1 MSTAYTQDDVDDIEN
16 NLLEAEANLQSY
28 VDSSVQT
35 FRTNAIYRMNP
46 WMGST
51 PETVMQMA
59 AMDIDN
65 NTLINNAAMAWG
77 MQRSSTLAD
86 DLRNKLPSTQR
97 AIFASLSPAQQAN
110 LQKMG
115 YQVPKGN
122 DTTKSWY
129 DGPLGTA
136 TAPFRWSVSDVL
148 LPRGA
153 DLLNGLTY
161 TQDLLV
167 GRNIRTL
174 SDLST
179 PTKIAAG
186 AGGLAAGYVGFA
198 AATAMSLNPYM
209 AIGLAGFSALAGAT
223 ASAFLVET
231 IQGNPSRFINS
242 WRQAGEGEKFFT
254 QESVNKAT
262 ELLGDEGLIT
272 LAQTFAQQLGN
283 QTDLVA
289 LVREMAGQ
297 RDAMLPEKQF
307 DQILKIAE
315 TIAEP
320 NTDAYFQTVAALET
334 IIQEPIFQEAIV
346 TLQQGKV
353 SLGRI
358 AARGLGLNP
367 NSGEYNFISGM
378 VDAATMIAMDP
389 TLLLG
394 VGVKA
399 FKVAR
404 YGIEFADGAVMA
416 NKFQE
421 MYSSKKAIQRVFDVV
436 AKGVVNGDSRV
447 IARYTPQ
454 WLPIYDQLRTYYNAV
469 KEMPDFAGFDGQQV
483 VNFITDG
490 QRFSSIMQGIG
501 ITQGTTRQTLK
512 TLGAGNYLLRSSGG
526 VVGDFLRGAGDASI
540 YSVIEKISKNADF
553 QKDLINF
560 IPLEL
565 REDFLQLINNTEMS
579 NAYKAGL
586 KLAEAP
592 GIGAVLR
599 PIGAFKE
606 GLVTPALTKQA
617 ITLIDKPEAVKDI
630 TDLVR
635 SFNQIGLSSFMQDI
649 WIKTIIDNPN
659 FQGRVDAIAAMID
672 SLATA
677 GNLRQTRA
685 GSDYLDEILTHFKQH
700 YAFGKAGS
708 MSTKTGYW
716 KMDKVGALPIR
727 DAQSIMIAL
736 PDMKLL
742 REATAN
748 GTWFRTLLNIPETQY
763 IQTFQNKIWKPAVL
777 FKYGFA
783 LRNSG
788 EDILAMIARAGS
800 GYFMQELA
808 GRSIGNYDARLE
820 AKLVLD
826 EFMKTGPNV
835 RKGARLTERQKW
847 LLYKQY
853 DVPTHIRPLVRAI
866 SRLGSGKDPKYVI
879 GKNYG
884 KWLATFLR
892 GSKRQDTALVDLMK
906 YFRSGAQSA
915 ADRTFLENLSLSP
928 SIIKDNFRTMGDM
941 LIYGNEYSWR
951 RMLVGGVD
959 QRKVIAGKL
968 WAEENIVAL
977 MDRLGTGAG
986 MPFDLD
992 VPTLANQ
999 REFGGKTQVRL
1010 SNGERGVVRHGEQN
1024 RLLED
1029 FHVSHH
1035 ERTSELSDDPLISQ
1049 VKQNLLKVYS
1059 PDLQEI
1065 VPPNDFKSIINE
1077 WKTFLES
1084 STDELGA
1091 VDALQ
1096 VQMWFI
1102 LNEPLEHPERVRRY
1116 QAILNQIKGSPLHKE
1131 LVSRYG
1137 GLKVPTP
1144 QEYLRILS
1152 DQINVD
1158 PSAIAR
1164 LGDVNYLVQDIP
1176 EPAKTWVMA
1185 NLYQDWATDGQHFG
1199 PEFTRWN
1206 GQSVGRSK
1214 GQPIYRAMQRPGEQ
1228 YVINPD
1234 GSITLFFQD
1243 QSHWEDAEALS
1254 MSLSYE
1260 QTLKYLGGIF
1270 TRGQPV
1276 GRDVIFTSTVDD
1288 VFGAHGITK
1297 NDVIWRDYERT
1308 NFGWDDERGRPIRFP
1323 ERGAAF
1329 VQGPEGP
1336 YQITQPEQWTYNAQS
1351 GRRELALHAEIKLQ
1365 HSPMQAVF
1373 DRRNS
1378 LQEQVQELNDY
1389 LASDQFMDDTLDLQ
1403 MTYDDY
1409 DSEEA
1414 ANQAMDAIHQKIS
1427 DQIDP
1432 LVEEIANLNVTLRE
1446 NGFNPED
1453 YGLPRGERNSI
1464 TIPAGSYTLSYPSDV
1479 DNFIETSPEDLL
1491 NLIDRTTED
1500 LNLKVKDLVNRPE
1513 IVDELDHYFKVVSK
1527 LSFDNNQLNSNIST
1541 LRKIRFDT
1549 TGPFDDEVILQFSGG
1564 VWAEEIPYDVNKLY
1578 RVDPETGFAYVT
1590 GSQRDF
1596 NDPDFPDSPLHLGH
1610 PTNNSREVRLSVDAF
1625 AKLLDDVDDN
1635 ITKYVDAGL
1644 DAEWGINFDV
1654 LNNASDLNKDLN
1666 NLNSLRNTRAYLNN
1680 ELDQLGPMSSRIAHL
1695 LSDEQVQDIN
1705 LIIEDL
1711 DNQLLSAR
1719 ESSFENG
1726 MDISASDES
1735 INNLEKQRNL
1745 LQLELQMHQN
1755 ILDGK
1760 IKPGEIFA
1768 DYSTSPFY
1776 SSFDEIESSL
1786 DMELARIIESGEF
1799 DDALNLNRR
1808 VVDTGPTQEVFV
1820 IDLSNLPPYLSEGAA
1835 QKLFDYDKYKVASRT
1850 PGVEGD
1856 IDSAE
1861 IFYYGNF
1868 NRETPVA
1875 LDDGSYD
1882 FVPKNIRELMYQ
1894 AIETRSPLVFSTE
1907 EAANF
1912 YLKQMNQMLE
1922 SIMPYKPK
1930 GSVARNLEQ
1939 TYFIP
1944 EVKPM
1949 YLPVMEPEA
1958 ILDPNVVSGPIEK
1971 QLWSA
1976 TDETQL
1982 FGGSSQTTSI
1992 PFARKRYST
2001 PSRSRVQQIIKDP
2014 NFTDTPVEAFD
2025 VIGWPVDNYPVV
2037 SDYLYDAA
2045 TQGSQPQIIEAARE
2059 TIKQRVKAG
2068 RRIDYTAKRDGSLWI
2083 LNEGRPMELK
2093 AGDVLPSTKVFSD
2106 PRMAEEDLVNLGDMR
2121 FMDESEIRYGGDAD
2135 INWHTI
2141 APLLYDDAEKLSG
2154 RKLYEG
2160 TQSASIDGKEVYLD
2174 NLPVTRFSL
2183 HDVQN
2188 SPAGNLP
2195 NLEIASVYED
2205 IPSGSLGFDKVV
2217 QFGFGKILGPIMDA
2231 ISRKPMAFHA
2241 FSIALER
2248 NLKNID
2254 WMLYQTP
2261 EELALN
2267 ALADVFHS
2275 KSIFGPQSPKT
2286 LDTWSNVGRQVGL
2299 SHGMPEAE
2307 FWSAGEAI
2315 SYIRGF
2321 NGEELDLALEVLKNN
2336 PVDKTTS
2343 ALVKFGIKNKGNVIT
2358 GDRSIGGS
2366 WDFLDYMTSQLTA
2379 DVITSGGADWAIRAL
2394 IKQTTEQGVPSTRVR
2409 SILDELQPEDF
2420 QTLKSAWNT
2429 REKAFENAKFY
2440 AQEATIRDMMPFI
2453 DTHEIRSQFADHG
2466 RGFMPFFY
2474 AEENFLKRWAR
2485 IASMDSGMNGIAAL
2499 RKFQLQYTGLREMGV
2514 IRQSETGDDY
2524 FVMPGTDLFI
2534 EGLEN
2539 ITGLNLGLTSML
2551 TQPVNKML
2559 PGIGPKFGAPS
2570 YSPLVIMPIS
2580 FIAGRFPDFEPLQDL
2595 ERNIIGEDNALDRN
2609 WYSHFLPTTMVNT
2622 VKAIKLASANQNELR
2637 QDEKLSSNLNVA
2649 MAHLMAQGKGPK
2661 PNATA
2666 AEQEEFLRDATNY
2679 ARIIE
2684 ITRLLGGWVSM
2695 APAGTEINIGQDS
2708 SISWLTGGQ
2717 ITNPADLLRSEYYD
2731 MIREM
2736 GIDDGTV
2743 AYINTYIDSG
2753 KRFGIEDIF
2762 NPLAYTVSDSTSTSG
2777 AVIPTTKDAIQFYL
2791 DNKKVF
2797 SEYKLGGA
2805 WMLPGDPQSNNDF
2818 SQWAW
2823 NQSIVEGLR
2832 RRNTPQ
2838 EVLNELMFREGATVY
2853 FAKKDEYETNA
2864 LNAEAS
2870 GDGAMAKTWREKWDR
2885 FALGWKASHPV
2896 FNDILGDN
2904 SRAVNRRNIIDEI
2917 QIIVKDPEFPKTDY
2931 SDSMKVLM
2939 QGWNAYMTTVGELSL
2954 NKTTAGRS
2962 RVAEERL
2969 MFQNWAESFIKEVPQ
2984 LKAFWLSVLKPESG
2998 LD

>member
-46 WMGST
+46 WMSST

-97 AIFASLSPAQQAN
+97 AIFASLSPSQQAN

-115 YQVPKGN
+115 YQAPKGN

-161 TQDLLV
+161 AQDQLI
-167 GRNIRTL
+167 GRPIRTL

-198 AATAMSLNPYM
+198 AASAMALNPYM
-209 AIGLAGFSALAGAT
+209 AIGLAGFSAFAGAT

-242 WRQAGEGEKFFT
+242 WQQAGEGEKFFT
-254 QESVNKAT
+254 RESVNKAT

-272 LAQTFAQQLGN
+272 LAETFAQQLGN

-297 RDAMLPEKQF
+297 RDATLPEKQF

-378 VDAATMIAMDP
+378 VDAATMIVMDP
-389 TLLLG
+389 TLLFG
-394 VGVKA
+394 AGVKA

-404 YGIEFADGAVMA
+404 YGMEFADGAVMA

-454 WLPIYDQLRTYYNAV
+454 WLPLYDQLRTYYNAV
-469 KEMPDFAGFDGQQV
+469 KEMPDFDSFSGQQV

-565 REDFLQLINNTEMS
+565 REDFIQLINNTEMS

-586 KLAEAP
+586 KLAEVP

-659 FQGRVDAIAAMID
+659 FQGRVNAIAAMID

-677 GNLRQTRA
+677 GNLRQTRQ
-685 GSDYLDEILTHFKQH
+685 GSDFLDEILTHFKQH

-708 MSTKTGYW
+708 MSTTTGYW

-736 PDMKLL
+736 PDMRLL

-748 GTWFRTLLNIPETQY
+748 ATWFRTLLNIPENQY

-788 EDILAMIARAGS
+788 EDLLAMIARAGS

-820 AKLVLD
+820 AKFVLD

-847 LLYKQY
+847 LLYKRY
-853 DVPTHIRPLVRAI
+853 DVPTHIRPLVRAM

-892 GSKRQDTALVDLMK
+892 GNKRQDTALVDLMR
-906 YFRSGAQSA
+906 YFRGGAQSA

-986 MPFDLD
+986 LPLDLD
-992 VPTLANQ
+992 IPTLSNQ

-1029 FHVSHH
+1029 FHVSVH
-1035 ERTSELSDDPLISQ
+1035 ERTSELSDDPLVSQ

-1065 VPPNDFKSIINE
+1065 VPPNDFKSIIND
-1077 WKTFLES
+1077 WKDFLGS
-1084 STDELGA
+1084 STDELST

-1116 QAILNQIKGSPLHKE
+1116 QAIVNQIKGSPLHKE

-1144 QEYLRILS
+1144 QEYLTLLG
-1152 DQINVD
+1152 DQINVN
-1158 PSAIAR
+1158 PSDIAR
-1164 LGDVNYLVQDIP
+1164 LSDVNYLVQDIP

-1214 GQPIYRAMQRPGEQ
+1214 GQPLYRMMQRPGDQ
-1228 YVINPD
+1228 YVLNSD

-1243 QSHWEDAEALS
+1243 QSQWGTSNDALS
-1254 MSLSYE
+1254 FSLSHE
-1260 QTLKYLGGIF
+1260 QSLRYATGVGNAAAVRTRPVMF
-1270 TRGQPV
+1270 T
-1276 GRDVIFTSTVDD
+1276 TTVDD
-1288 VFGAHGITK
+1288 TFAAHGITRE
-1297 NDVIWRDYERT
+1297 NIGYRS
-1308 NFGWDDERGRPIRFP
+1308 FDDLRNGTAPMPYRVEG
-1323 ERGAAF
+1323 RGATF
-1329 VQGPEGP
+1329 VQGPEAP
-1336 YQITQPEQWTYNAQS
+1336 YILESPDFRQPGQI
-1351 GRRELALHAEIKLQ
+1351 GHRELAIHAEK
-1365 HSPMQAVF
+1365 S
-1373 DRRNS
+1373 
-1378 LQEQVQELNDY
+1378 EDY
-1389 LASDQFMDDTLDLQ
+1389 LEMQRTVYLQSVTQSFVESHQSNIDFFNGLKQNGPITASQETTLQGNIENLKIKTDEL
-1403 MTYDDY
+1403 
-1409 DSEEA
+1409 EA
-1414 ANQAMDAIHQKIS
+1414 INQKLIAYGL
-1427 DQIDP
+1427 DP
-1432 LVEEIANLNVTLRE
+1432 LNPVIAT
-1446 NGFNPED
+1446 PA
-1453 YGLPRGERNSI
+1453 PNSI
-1464 TIPAGSYTLSYPSDV
+1464 TYPAGTYSLHVPDGSIYDDIDQSALDELISVSFLASETKTKEVFMQPNLINQLDEYFAKFDENIYGPDYRVKKILDINIREDDVLGDLELEFVFSNSDFGSEGSFYDPQFFSDRVFSSEFNYVDDAKYPASSGTLSGSGNV
-1479 DNFIETSPEDLL
+1479 VKITMQPEDFMTALL
-1491 NLIDRTTED
+1491 TEINNP
-1500 LNLKVKDLVNRPE
+1500 LSKE
-1513 IVDELDHYFKVVSK
+1513 FMSEL
-1527 LSFDNNQLNSNIST
+1527 
-1541 LRKIRFDT
+1541 
-1549 TGPFDDEVILQFSGG
+1549 E
-1564 VWAEEIPYDVNKLY
+1564 
-1578 RVDPETGFAYVT
+1578 
-1590 GSQRDF
+1590 
-1596 NDPDFPDSPLHLGH
+1596 
-1610 PTNNSREVRLSVDAF
+1610 
-1625 AKLLDDVDDN
+1625 N
-1635 ITKYVDAGL
+1635 ITKNIQNRFSPVVDEYKKLKTLRSTKGY
-1644 DAEWGINFDV
+1644 IN
-1654 LNNASDLNKDLN
+1654 
-1666 NLNSLRNTRAYLNN
+1666 NTN
-1680 ELDQLGPMSSRIAHL
+1680 DPLGPESSRIAHL
-1695 LSDEQVQDIN
+1695 LTDDEFKYYTERKDEIYAIGEENAILNGQDPETIN
-1705 LIIEDL
+1705 FHDRYNALAEDQQYSLNIALEQLNQHSLI
-1711 DNQLLSAR
+1711 QSGR
-1719 ESSFENG
+1719 
-1726 MDISASDES
+1726 
-1735 INNLEKQRNL
+1735 
-1745 LQLELQMHQN
+1745 
-1755 ILDGK
+1755 

-1799 DDALNLNRR
+1799 DDVLNLNRR

-1820 IDLSNLPPYLSEGAA
+1820 LDTSNLPPYIARSTSGELPDVPPSYTLGDSWTSTRTW
-1835 QKLFDYDKYKVASRT
+1835 QK
-1850 PGVEGD
+1850 GD
-1856 IDSAE
+1856 
-1861 IFYYGNF
+1861 
-1868 NRETPVA
+1868 TW
-1875 LDDGSYD
+1875 DDG
-1882 FVPKNIRELMYQ
+1882 VNT
-1894 AIETRSPLVFSTE
+1894 TRSPLSMEELVVSAIDTRTPLVFSTRE
-1907 EAANF
+1907 SAEF
-1912 YLKQMNQMLE
+1912 YLNRMNALLE
-1922 SIMPYKPK
+1922 KMTPYKPK
-1930 GSVARNLEQ
+1930 GNVARNLEQ
-1939 TYFIP
+1939 THFIP
-1944 EVKPM
+1944 EVKSM
-1949 YLPVMEPEA
+1949 YLPVKEPNE
-1958 ILDPNVVSGPIEK
+1958 IV
-1971 QLWSA
+1971 QLNQIFGFA
-1976 TDETQL
+1976 TEN
-1982 FGGSSQTTSI
+1982 SQI
-1992 PFARKRYST
+1992 PAARKMFSMKSKAGIQEEF
-2001 PSRSRVQQIIKDP
+2001 PEFVGNMP
-2014 NFTDTPVEAFD
+2014 EEAFD
-2025 VIGWPVDNYPVV
+2025 VIGWPVDNYPIV
-2037 SDYLYDAA
+2037 SEYLYDAA
-2045 TQGSQPQIIEAARE
+2045 TQGSQPQIIESARE

-2093 AGDVLPSTKVFSD
+2093 AGDVLPSTKVFND

-2121 FMDESEIRYGGDAD
+2121 FMDESEIKYGGDAD

-2205 IPSGSLGFDKVV
+2205 IPSGMLGFDKVV
-2217 QFGFGKILGPIMDA
+2217 QYGFGKILGPIMDA

-2366 WDFLDYMTSQLTA
+2366 WDFLDYITSQLTA

-2499 RKFQLQYTGLREMGV
+2499 RKFQLQYMGLREMGV

-2534 EGLEN
+2534 EGLAN
-2539 ITGLNLGLTSML
+2539 ITGLELGLTGML
-2551 TQPVNKML
+2551 TQQVNKML
-2559 PGIGPKFGAPS
+2559 PGIGQKFGAPS
-2570 YSPLVIMPIS
+2570 FSPLVIMPLS

-2595 ERNIIGEDNALDRN
+2595 ERNVIGEDNALDRN
-2609 WYSHFLPTTMVNT
+2609 WYSHFLPSTMVNT
-2622 VKAIKLASANQNELR
+2622 VRAVKLASAGQNDLR
-2637 QDEKLSSNLNVA
+2637 QDEKISSNFNAA

-2695 APAGTEINIGQDS
+2695 APAGTEVNLGEDS

-2731 MIREM
+2731 RIREL

-2743 AYINTYIDSG
+2743 DYINTYIDSG

-2823 NQSIVEGLR
+2823 NQSVVEGLR

-2853 FAKKDEYETNA
+2853 FAKKDEFETNA
-2864 LNAEAS
+2864 MNAEAS
-2870 GDGAMAKTWREKWDR
+2870 GDGAMAKVWKEKWDR

-2896 FNDILGDN
+2896 FNDILGN
-2904 SRAVNRRNIIDEI
+2904 NNRAVNRKNIIDEI
-2917 QIIVKDPEFPKTDY
+2917 QIIVKDPEFPKTDH

-2969 MFQNWAESFIKEVPQ
+2969 MFQTWAESFIKEVPQ

>member
-1 MSTAYTQDDVDDIEN
+1 MIFEINCRLHNEQS
-16 NLLEAEANLQSY
+16 LQ
-28 VDSSVQT
+28 
-35 FRTNAIYRMNP
+35 R
-46 WMGST
+46 
-51 PETVMQMA
+51 
-59 AMDIDN
+59 
-65 NTLINNAAMAWG
+65 
-77 MQRSSTLAD
+77 
-86 DLRNKLPSTQR
+86 
-97 AIFASLSPAQQAN
+97 LSPAQQAN

-136 TAPFRWSVSDVL
+136 SAPFRWSVSDVL

-161 TQDLLV
+161 AQDQLI
-167 GRNIRTL
+167 GRPIRTL

-198 AATAMSLNPYM
+198 AATAMAANPYM
-209 AIGLAGFSALAGAT
+209 AIGLAGFSALFGAT
-223 ASAFLVET
+223 ASAYLVET
-231 IQGNPSRFINS
+231 IQGNPSRFTNS
-242 WRQAGEGEKFFT
+242 WQRAGEGEKFFT
-254 QESVNKAT
+254 RESVNKAT

-272 LAQTFAQQLGN
+272 LAETFAQQLGN

-297 RDAMLPEKQF
+297 RDATLIENQF

-315 TIAEP
+315 TITEP

-358 AARGLGLNP
+358 AARRLGLNP
-367 NSGEYNFISGM
+367 NSSGYNFISGM
-378 VDAATMIAMDP
+378 VDATTMIAMDP
-389 TLLLG
+389 LLLVAG
-394 VGVKA
+394 GVKA
-399 FKVAR
+399 FKIAR
-404 YGIEFADGAVMA
+404 YGMEFADGAVMA

-454 WLPIYDQLRTYYNAV
+454 WLPLYDQLRTYYNAV
-469 KEMPDFAGFDGQQV
+469 KEMPDFDGFSGQQV

-490 QRFSSIMQGIG
+490 QRFSAIMQGIG

-526 VVGDFLRGAGDASI
+526 VLGDFLRGAGDASI

-565 REDFLQLINNTEMS
+565 REDFFQLVNNTEMS

-617 ITLIDKPEAVKDI
+617 ITLIDRPEAVKDI

-677 GNLRQTRA
+677 GNLRQTRQ
-685 GSDYLDEILTHFKQH
+685 GSDFLDEILTHFKQH

-708 MSTKTGYW
+708 MSTTTGYW

-742 REATAN
+742 RQATAN
-748 GTWFRTLLNIPETQY
+748 ATWFRTLLNIPEGQY

-788 EDILAMIARAGS
+788 EDLLAMIARAGS

-892 GSKRQDTALVDLMK
+892 GSKRQDTALVDLMR
-906 YFRSGAQSA
+906 YFRGGAQSA
-915 ADRTFLENLSLSP
+915 ADRGFLENLSLSP
-928 SIIKDNFRTMGDM
+928 SIIKDNFRAMGDM

-986 MPFDLD
+986 LPLDLD
-992 VPTLANQ
+992 IPTLSNQ

-1029 FHVSHH
+1029 FHVSVH
-1035 ERTSELSDDPLISQ
+1035 ERTSELSDDPLVSQ
-1049 VKQNLLKVYS
+1049 VKQALLKVYG

-1065 VPPNDFKSIINE
+1065 VPPSELKDIIDV
-1077 WKTFLES
+1077 WKYFLEL
-1084 STDELGA
+1084 STDELGGIN
-1091 VDALQ
+1091 ALEA
-1096 VQMWFI
+1096 QMWFI
-1102 LNEPLEHPERVRRY
+1102 LNEPIEHPERVRRY
-1116 QAILNQIKGSPLHKE
+1116 QAILNQLKDSPLHKE

-1144 QEYLRILS
+1144 QEYLKLLS

-1158 PSAIAR
+1158 ASGVSR
-1164 LGDVNYLVQDIP
+1164 LTDLTLLVEDIP

-1270 TRGQPV
+1270 TRGQTV
-1276 GRDVIFTSTVDD
+1276 GPDVIFTSTVDD

-1297 NDVIWRDYERT
+1297 NNIIWRDYERT
-1308 NFGWDDERGRPIRFP
+1308 GFGWDYENNRPIKFP

-1329 VQGPEGP
+1329 VQGPEAP
-1336 YQITQPEQWTYNAQS
+1336 YQLGQPESWKYNAES
-1351 GRRELALHAEIKLQ
+1351 GRRELAFHAEIKRQ
-1365 HSPMQAVF
+1365 QSPVQAVL

-1378 LQEQVQELNDY
+1378 LQEQVDELNNY
-1389 LASDQFMDDTLDLQ
+1389 LASDKFMDDAFDLQ

-1409 DSEEA
+1409 NSEEA
-1414 ANQAMDAIHQKIS
+1414 ASQAMDAIYQKIS
-1427 DQIDP
+1427 DQLDP
-1432 LVEEIANLNVTLRE
+1432 LVEEVANLNVTLRE
-1446 NGFNPED
+1446 NGLDPEEYD
-1453 YGLPRGERNSI
+1453 LPRSERNSI
-1464 TIPAGSYTLSYPSDV
+1464 TIPAGSYTLSYPGNV
-1479 DNFIETSPEDLL
+1479 DDFIETS
-1491 NLIDRTTED
+1491 
-1500 LNLKVKDLVNRPE
+1500 
-1513 IVDELDHYFKVVSK
+1513 S
-1527 LSFDNNQLNSNIST
+1527 
-1541 LRKIRFDT
+1541 
-1549 TGPFDDEVILQFSGG
+1549 
-1564 VWAEEIPYDVNKLY
+1564 
-1578 RVDPETGFAYVT
+1578 
-1590 GSQRDF
+1590 
-1596 NDPDFPDSPLHLGH
+1596 
-1610 PTNNSREVRLSVDAF
+1610 
-1625 AKLLDDVDDN
+1625 
-1635 ITKYVDAGL
+1635 
-1644 DAEWGINFDV
+1644 
-1654 LNNASDLNKDLN
+1654 
-1666 NLNSLRNTRAYLNN
+1666 
-1680 ELDQLGPMSSRIAHL
+1680 
-1695 LSDEQVQDIN
+1695 
-1705 LIIEDL
+1705 
-1711 DNQLLSAR
+1711 
-1719 ESSFENG
+1719 
-1726 MDISASDES
+1726 
-1735 INNLEKQRNL
+1735 
-1745 LQLELQMHQN
+1745 
-1755 ILDGK
+1755 
-1760 IKPGEIFA
+1760 FA

-1799 DDALNLNRR
+1799 DDVLNLNRR
-1808 VVDTGPTQEVFV
+1808 VVNTGPTQKVFA
-1820 IDLSNLPPYLSEGAA
+1820 IDLSNLPPYIKDEAYKSNKLLPSFNTREPGTAEIVDGELVSINYNSLLSE
-1835 QKLFDYDKYKVASRT
+1835 T
-1850 PGVEGD
+1850 PSPENIGPGD
-1856 IDSAE
+1856 IQT
-1861 IFYYGNF
+1861 YTN
-1868 NRETPVA
+1868 
-1875 LDDGSYD
+1875 
-1882 FVPKNIRELMYQ
+1882 VPRNINELIYQ
-1894 AIETRSPLVFSTE
+1894 AIDTRSPLVFSTE

-1912 YLKQMNQMLE
+1912 YLKQVNELLDTLT
-1922 SIMPYKPK
+1922 PYRPK
-1930 GSVARNLEQ
+1930 GLVARNLEQ
-1939 TYFIP
+1939 QYFIP
-1944 EVKPM
+1944 EVKPV
-1949 YLPVMEPEA
+1949 YLPIKDPADLTPIPVEKF
-1958 ILDPNVVSGPIEK
+1958 DPNSTPNWRITNEN
-1971 QLWSA
+1971 
-1976 TDETQL
+1976 QL
-1982 FGGSSQTTSI
+1982 FAGSSERSSI

-2001 PSRSRVQQIIKDP
+2001 PSRKEVQKILNDP
-2014 NFTDTPVEAFD
+2014 NFTDTPIEAFD

-2037 SDYLYDAA
+2037 SEYLYDAA

-2068 RRIDYTAKRDGSLWI
+2068 RRIDYTAKRDGTLWI

-2174 NLPVTRFSL
+2174 NIPVPRFSL

-2205 IPSGSLGFDKVV
+2205 ISSGSLAFDKVV
-2217 QFGFGKILGPIMDA
+2217 QYGFGKILGPIMDA

-2254 WMLYQTP
+2254 WMLYGTP

-2275 KSIFGPQSPKT
+2275 KNIFGPQSSKT
-2286 LDTWSNVGRQVGL
+2286 LERWSDVGRQVGL
-2299 SHGMPEAE
+2299 SHGVPEAE
-2307 FWSAGEAI
+2307 YWSNGEAI

-2321 NGEELDLALEVLKNN
+2321 NGEDFDLALDVLKNTS
-2336 PVDKTTS
+2336 VDS
-2343 ALVKFGIKNKGNVIT
+2343 QVNALINFAKKNKGNVIT
-2358 GDRSIGGS
+2358 GDRTIGGS

-2394 IKQTTEQGVPSTRVR
+2394 IKQTTEQGVPSARVR

-2534 EGLEN
+2534 EGLAN
-2539 ITGLNLGLTSML
+2539 ITGLELGLTGML
-2551 TQPVNKML
+2551 TQQVNKML
-2559 PGIGPKFGAPS
+2559 PGIGKRFGAPS
-2570 YSPLVIMPIS
+2570 FSPLVIMPLS

-2595 ERNIIGEDNALDRN
+2595 ERNVIGEDNALDRN
-2609 WYSHFLPTTMVNT
+2609 WYSHLLPSTMVNT
-2622 VKAIKLASANQNELR
+2622 VRAIKLASANQNELR
-2637 QDEKLSSNLNVA
+2637 QDEKLSSYF
-2649 MAHLMAQGKGPK
+2649 
-2661 PNATA
+2661 NAG
-2666 AEQEEFLRDATNY
+2666 Y
-2679 ARIIE
+2679 
-2684 ITRLLGGWVSM
+2684 GS
-2695 APAGTEINIGQDS
+2695 
-2708 SISWLTGGQ
+2708 
-2717 ITNPADLLRSEYYD
+2717 
-2731 MIREM
+2731 
-2736 GIDDGTV
+2736 
-2743 AYINTYIDSG
+2743 
-2753 KRFGIEDIF
+2753 F
-2762 NPLAYTVSDSTSTSG
+2762 NG
-2777 AVIPTTKDAIQFYL
+2777 
-2791 DNKKVF
+2791 
-2797 SEYKLGGA
+2797 
-2805 WMLPGDPQSNNDF
+2805 
-2818 SQWAW
+2818 
-2823 NQSIVEGLR
+2823 
-2832 RRNTPQ
+2832 
-2838 EVLNELMFREGATVY
+2838 
-2853 FAKKDEYETNA
+2853 
-2864 LNAEAS
+2864 
-2870 GDGAMAKTWREKWDR
+2870 
-2885 FALGWKASHPV
+2885 
-2896 FNDILGDN
+2896 
-2904 SRAVNRRNIIDEI
+2904 SR
-2917 QIIVKDPEFPKTDY
+2917 
-2931 SDSMKVLM
+2931 
-2939 QGWNAYMTTVGELSL
+2939 
-2954 NKTTAGRS
+2954 
-2962 RVAEERL
+2962 
-2969 MFQNWAESFIKEVPQ
+2969 
-2984 LKAFWLSVLKPESG
+2984 
-2998 LD
+2998 